1 MGYHYRL
8 RRFMGD
14 SMKINGVTILW
25 FMIATGLLA
34 YAVSLWQTEIYNRGY
49 WRGRAVGWDMHRR
62 MINIEK
68 EVDKVFDYEQN

>member
-1 MGYHYRL
+1 
-8 RRFMGD
+8 MGD

>member
-1 MGYHYRL
+1 
-8 RRFMGD
+8 
-14 SMKINGVTILW
+14 MKINGVTILW

-34 YAVSLWQTEIYNRGY
+34 YAFSLWQTEIYNRGY
-49 WRGRAVGWDMHRR
+49 WRGRAIGWDMHRR

>member
-1 MGYHYRL
+1 MGE
-8 RRFMGD
+8 

-34 YAVSLWQTEIYNRGY
+34 YAFSLWQTEIYNRGY